1 MSIRT
6 TSKAYILIM
15 IDMDFN
21 KSVIQIITVENI
33 SLLPTSPGHPHAYT
47 STHPHPHP
55 YSSPSSYI
63 CTPLLS
69 STRHTRT
76 LLDPYTPLKPNQTA
90 TLVKPYTMVKT
101 VQRVDH
107 ALLRSRTAVGTKE
120 FPLLLVLCAND
131 LNRRPYGKRWNQV
144 MLKTK
149 I

>member
-1 MSIRT
+1 MRIRT

-55 YSSPSSYI
+55 YSSPNSYI
-63 CTPLLS
+63 YTPLLS

-101 VQRVDH
+101 VQ
-107 ALLRSRTAVGTKE
+107 LRSLTAVGIKE
-120 FPLLLVLCAND
+120 FSLLLVLCASD
-131 LNRRPYGKRWNQV
+131 LNQHPWGKC
-144 MLKTK
+144 
-149 I
+149 